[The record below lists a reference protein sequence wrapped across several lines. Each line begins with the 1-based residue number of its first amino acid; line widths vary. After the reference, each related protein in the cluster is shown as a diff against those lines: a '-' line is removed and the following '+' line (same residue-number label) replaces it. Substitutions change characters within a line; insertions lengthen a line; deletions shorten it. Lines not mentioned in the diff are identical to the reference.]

1 VISLIGDVAFQY
13 DRNALWNQ
21 YLPANL
27 RIIVLNNQGGGIFR
41 NLEGAKDLPEL
52 ETYMETEQRFRA
64 KNTAI
69 DAGIAY
75 FNAKNEAELA
85 AILPEFFE
93 KSQTAQ
99 LLEIETDS
107 IQNAEHLKAYM
118 SLFKG

>member
-1 VISLIGDVAFQY
+1 M
-13 DRNALWNQ
+13 
-21 YLPANL
+21 
-27 RIIVLNNQGGGIFR
+27 LNNQGGGIFR